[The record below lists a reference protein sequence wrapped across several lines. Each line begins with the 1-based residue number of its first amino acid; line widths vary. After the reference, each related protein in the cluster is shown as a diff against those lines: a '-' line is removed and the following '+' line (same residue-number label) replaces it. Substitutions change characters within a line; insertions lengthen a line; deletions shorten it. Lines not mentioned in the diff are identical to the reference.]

1 MVGIRDTRNAKAVV
15 RASFCCT
22 NSEDKKGQKSGGLHS
37 EGLVCAVD
45 VVVERKERKG
55 PKAGELRG
63 QEMKGESKERRKDE
77 TDPETA

>member
-1 MVGIRDTRNAKAVV
+1 M
-15 RASFCCT
+15 
-22 NSEDKKGQKSGGLHS
+22 
-37 EGLVCAVD
+37 CAVD

-63 QEMKGESKERRKDE
+63 QEMKGESKERREDE